1 MATSRA
7 SASAPVPLMDL
18 SPEECSQ
25 RCEEMKTAFWMCP
38 PEQDSEEF
46 YGYHHIGYRKKG
58 GIGEEDVVVPAPLFD
73 SDIMLSELDL
83 MPDMILNSYQKYSPD
98 CVYMGTENNF
108 NIPQVIT
115 PLGYT
120 STNVWLCWMLM
131 NSIIN
136 A

>member
-18 SPEECSQ
+18 SPDECSQ
-25 RCEEMKTAFWMCP
+25 RCKEMKTAFWMCP

-58 GIGEEDVVVPAPLFD
+58 GIGEENVLVPAPLFD
-73 SDIMLSELDL
+73 SDIMLCELDL
-83 MPDMILNSYQKYSPD
+83 MPDMILNTYQTYSPD
-98 CVYMGTENNF
+98 CEIFKNKVR
-108 NIPQVIT
+108 
-115 PLGYT
+115 
-120 STNVWLCWMLM
+120 
-131 NSIIN
+131 NSITLKLGLFLNIF